1 MLAARQVIG
10 RHRNLVIRQTG
21 TTHDPIDRAGA

>member
-10 RHRNLVIRQTG
+10 RHRNPVIRQTG
-21 TTHDPIDRAGA
+21 TTHDAIDRAGA

>member
-10 RHRNLVIRQTG
+10 RHQNPVIRQTG
-21 TTHDPIDRAGA
+21 TTHDAIDRAGA